1 MAVIILSTADFSA
14 NNIGH
19 IDLFTGFHQTT
30 LDLFNDF
37 NITPDVEN
45 TMQIAV
51 DDFVRKLIGA
61 GIWGNDK
68 INGLCLPFLTNL
80 SSTPNLDDAVLNCI
94 NREQK
99 FFDDSYS
106 DKLELIR
113 NGVVTKRT
121 GENRLAINVATFSWA
136 TAQNLHFA
144 SFSLEDEPTE
154 YRSSEQTEIANKF
167 IATLNPMLGLQ
178 TDRTLTVTP
187 SNRAYGDSNYSNK
200 ACMNI
205 VCYNPLYHGSKV
217 ALYIENQQALTIN
230 VYTTESQLSAWYF
243 GKYQSPYLSANNYP
257 VDTNPNNPGGNGQIK
272 APYGLL
278 SVGKYLTAEEVSI
291 YNNAA
296 HTLIEAV
303 HQYMN

>member
-1 MAVIILSTADFSA
+1 MAVIILPTADFSA

-37 NITPDVEN
+37 NITPDTEN
-45 TMQIAV
+45 SMQIAV
-51 DDFVRKLIGA
+51 DDFIRKLIGA

-106 DKLELIR
+106 TKLELIR

-121 GENRLAINVATFSWA
+121 GGNRLSINVATFSWA
-136 TAQNLHFA
+136 TSQNMHFA

-154 YRSSEQTEIANKF
+154 YIDAEQTSVAKKYVTLLTPMTGLD
-167 IATLNPMLGLQ
+167 ATCILYA
-178 TDRTLTVTP
+178 TA
-187 SNRAYGDSNYSNK
+187 SNRAYGDSNYANK
-200 ACMNI
+200 ACMMI
-205 VCYNPLYHGSKV
+205 ACYNPLYHDSKV
-217 ALYIENQQALTIN
+217 VLYVENQQVLTNN
-230 VYTTESQLSAWYF
+230 VFTTESPISPWYI
-243 GKYQSPYLSANNYP
+243 GKYQTPYLSANNYP
-257 VDTNPNNPGGNGQIK
+257 VDTNPSTPVNNGQIK

-278 SVGKYLTAEEVSI
+278 SVGKYLTPEEVSI

-296 HTLIEAV
+296 HALIKAV
-303 HQYMN
+303 HQYMD